1 MQLTNRAKRNSMA
14 TQSPASR
21 SDQRQDA
28 SAGNADPPATFD
40 DWLDGRLKTLYQAV
54 LNEPL
59 PAEIEAL
66 LGGQKKPDGPA

>member
-1 MQLTNRAKRNSMA
+1 MQLTNRAKRHSMA
-14 TQSPASR
+14 TQSPASP
-21 SDQRQDA
+21 SDKTADA
-28 SAGNADPPATFD
+28 PAGSADPPASFD

-59 PAEIEAL
+59 PPEIATL